1 VTPTKLIRRHV
12 PAMRCFLAA
21 LRDDCRAVTIIEFAL
36 VMPLLL
42 TMLLGGLE
50 LANLVITHTRVNQ
63 IALALADNS
72 SRMKQ
77 ETVGGAPRIR
87 ESDVN
92 QAFTAAELQGQYI
105 DLLKHGR
112 LILSSLETNASDGQ
126 TIHWQRCSGSM
137 KTLKSIYGVEGTGKT
152 GTAFKGVEASDT
164 LVTAQK
170 DAAVMVAE
178 VVYEYQPLIADGV
191 MDKMTIRKVFAMYVR
206 DDRDLTGAGI
216 WPATGVTAS
225 TC

>member
-1 VTPTKLIRRHV
+1 
-12 PAMRCFLAA
+12 MRCFLAA

-42 TMLLGGLE
+42 TLLLGGLE

-87 ESDVN
+87 EYDVN
-92 QAFTAAELQGQYI
+92 QAFKAAELQGQYI

-112 LILSSLETNASDGQ
+112 LILSSLETNASNGQ
-126 TIHWQRCSGSM
+126 TIHWQRCYGSM
-137 KTLKSIYGVEGTGKT
+137 TSLKSIYGVEGVGKT
-152 GTAFKGVEASDT
+152 GTAFKGVESSGT
-164 LVTAQK
+164 MVTAQK

-178 VVYEYQPLIADGV
+178 VVYEYQPLIVDGV

-216 WPATGVTAS
+216 WPTTGVTAS